1 MVLGWLRKKRETR
14 RVVLS
19 LVAGVAISSGSMV
32 WAQAAKTMLVEP
44 PVPLLPQQAGDWVRQ
59 ADGAAATTL
68 AANDPK
74 LETVLTEDGL
84 KRSEQAVYRLKG
96 LGPAIAVTARQFV
109 DATGAHAAYSY
120 FEGAGSAYRGVGL
133 GEETSQSG
141 DHYLFRSGASVVDA
155 TGGHGA
161 KVEELLNRIQ
171 VGLPKVS
178 GPKGIAPTLPTL
190 LPQKG
195 LERSSVKYALG
206 PVSYGAMGGALPG
219 EILGF
224 DKAAEA
230 LTAKYI
236 GRGKLT
242 MLLYPTPEIAGDR
255 LRAIEAEIHRQGKQA
270 GTVVMRRAGTLVTVT
285 TGEWP
290 VAEAKALVEGIHPK
304 VELTWNKQMPQEF
317 HTEVRKTYSLL
328 SSIAIFCSF
337 GALGAIVLGLSLGAG
352 RAAIRVLQGKP
363 AATEPEFLR
372 IDLSG
377 RPSPI
382 RADGTGAGSK
392 G

>member
-1 MVLGWLRKKRETR
+1 MVSGWLRKKREMR

-19 LVAGVAISSGSMV
+19 LVAGAAISGGSMA
-32 WAQAAKTMLVEP
+32 WAQSAKTMLVEP
-44 PVPLLPQQAGDWVRQ
+44 PAPLLPQKVGDWVRQ
-59 ADGAAATTL
+59 PDSAAAVPT
-68 AANDPK
+68 ANDPK

-84 KRSEQAVYRLKG
+84 KNSEHAVYRLG
-96 LGPAIAVTARQFV
+96 SGPAVTVTARQFV

-141 DHYLFRSGASVVDA
+141 DRYLFRSGASLVEA

-178 GPKGIAPTLPTL
+178 GPKGVAPTLPTL

-206 PVSYGAMGGALPG
+206 PVSYEAMGGALPG

-230 LTAKYI
+230 LTAKYL

-285 TGEWP
+285 TGDWP
-290 VAEAKALVEGIHPK
+290 VVEAKALVEGIRPK

-317 HTEVRKTYSLL
+317 HVEVRKTYSLL
-328 SSIAIFCSF
+328 SSIAIFCGF
-337 GALGAIVLGLSLGAG
+337 GALAAVVLGLSLGAG

-382 RADGTGAGSK
+382 QADGSGVGSK

>member
-1 MVLGWLRKKRETR
+1 MVLGWLRKKREIR
-14 RVVLS
+14 RVLMS
-19 LVAGVAISSGSMV
+19 LVAGAAISSGSML
-32 WAQAAKTMLVEP
+32 WAQATKTMLVEP
-44 PVPLLPQQAGDWVRQ
+44 PAPLLPQQVGDWVRQ
-59 ADGAAATTL
+59 ADGATAAQT
-68 AANDPK
+68 ANDLK

-84 KRSEQAVYRLKG
+84 KHSEQAVYRLKDS
-96 LGPAIAVTARQFV
+96 GPAITVTARQFI

-120 FEGAGSAYRGVGL
+120 FESPGSAYRGVGL
-133 GEETSQSG
+133 GEETSQRG
-141 DHYLFRSGASVVDA
+141 DHYLFRSEASVVEA
-155 TGGHGA
+155 AGGHGA

-206 PVSYGAMGGALPG
+206 PVSYDAMGGALPG
-219 EILGF
+219 AILGF

-230 LTAKYI
+230 LTAKYA

-255 LRAIEAEIHRQGKQA
+255 LRAIEAEIHRQGKES

-285 TGEWP
+285 TGEWTLT
-290 VAEAKALVEGIHPK
+290 EAKALVEGIRPK
-304 VELTWNKQMPQEF
+304 VELTWNKPMPQEF
-317 HTEVRKTYSLL
+317 HVEVRKTYSLL
-328 SSIAIFCSF
+328 SSIAIFCGF
-337 GALGAIVLGLSLGAG
+337 GALAAVVLGLSLGAG

-377 RPSPI
+377 MSSPM
-382 RADGTGAGSK
+382 RTDRTTTSSK

>member
-1 MVLGWLRKKRETR
+1 
-14 RVVLS
+14 
-19 LVAGVAISSGSMV
+19 
-32 WAQAAKTMLVEP
+32 
-44 PVPLLPQQAGDWVRQ
+44 
-59 ADGAAATTL
+59 
-68 AANDPK
+68 
-74 LETVLTEDGL
+74 
-84 KRSEQAVYRLKG
+84 
-96 LGPAIAVTARQFV
+96 
-109 DATGAHAAYSY
+109 
-120 FEGAGSAYRGVGL
+120 
-133 GEETSQSG
+133 
-141 DHYLFRSGASVVDA
+141 VVDA
-155 TGGHGA
+155 AGWHGA

-178 GPKGIAPTLPTL
+178 GPKGIAPMLPTL

-206 PVSYGAMGGALPG
+206 PVSYEAMGGALPG
-219 EILGF
+219 AILGF

-230 LTAKYI
+230 LTAKYM

-255 LRAIEAEIHRQGKQA
+255 LRAIEAEIHRQGEQA

-290 VAEAKALVEGIHPK
+290 LAEAKALVEGIRPK

-317 HTEVRKTYSLL
+317 HGEVRKTYSLL
-328 SSIAIFCSF
+328 SSIAIFCGF
-337 GALGAIVLGLSLGAG
+337 GALAAVVLGLSLGAG
-352 RAAIRVLQGKP
+352 RAAVRVLQGKP

-377 RPSPI
+377 KPSPI
-382 RADGTGAGSK
+382 RAEAGRTPSE

>member
-1 MVLGWLRKKRETR
+1 MVLGWLRKKHETR

-19 LVAGVAISSGSMV
+19 LVACAAISSGSMV
-32 WAQAAKTMLVEP
+32 WGQSTKTMLVEP
-44 PVPLLPQQAGDWVRQ
+44 PAPLLPQQVGDWARQ
-59 ADGAAATTL
+59 SDGAAAAPT
-68 AANDPK
+68 ANDPK
-74 LETVLTEDGL
+74 LETVLNEDGL

-96 LGPAIAVTARQFV
+96 SGPTITVTARQFV

-120 FEGAGSAYRGVGL
+120 FEGPGSAYRGVGL

-155 TGGHGA
+155 AGGHGA

-178 GPKGIAPTLPTL
+178 GPKGIAPMLPTL

-206 PVSYGAMGGALPG
+206 PVSYDAMGGALPG
-219 EILGF
+219 AILGF

-230 LTAKYI
+230 LTAKYM

-255 LRAIEAEIHRQGKQA
+255 LRAIEAEIHRQGEQA

-290 VAEAKALVEGIHPK
+290 LAEAKALVEGIRPK

-317 HTEVRKTYSLL
+317 HGEVRKTYSLL
-328 SSIAIFCSF
+328 SSIAIFCGF
-337 GALGAIVLGLSLGAG
+337 GALAAVVLGLSLGAG
-352 RAAIRVLQGKP
+352 RAAVRVLQGKP

-377 RPSPI
+377 KPSPI
-382 RADGTGAGSK
+382 RAEAGRTPSE